1 MLFGWCRNPIIA
13 QARGFFNSTPQ
24 IRRFPAP
31 SLRFRAVT
39 GSQLFLIVSSQGRAA
54 RAALFFRHR
63 QAGRYWMRT
72 TAQRTERT
80 PAEARSRAMRAPTA
94 PASDAEANRA
104 RSARDWLKPMPH
116 RERTSQ
122 HTAGESEKRKATAQY
137 MGGTSRIR
145 IGRAPQGG
153 GAQPC
158 SLVSL
163 QGRGPVKACRWQR
176 GAWALTGSRDCGIGG
191 ADADRCDLRT
201 LTGNQL
207 FGV

>member
-54 RAALFFRHR
+54 RAALFFRPR

-72 TAQRTERT
+72 TAQRKERT
-80 PAEARSRAMRAPTA
+80 PDEARSRAIRAPTA
-94 PASDAEANRA
+94 PASATDANNA

-116 RERTSQ
+116 RERMSQ
-122 HTAGESEKRKATAQY
+122 QTAGESENRKATAQQEERA
-137 MGGTSRIR
+137 MVKPPTVRSGANRPRGGTPLFAPA
-145 IGRAPQGG
+145 GRAAHCQGPPSG
-153 GAQPC
+153 G
-158 SLVSL
+158 
-163 QGRGPVKACRWQR
+163 
-176 GAWALTGSRDCGIGG
+176 LTWP
-191 ADADRCDLRT
+191 
-201 LTGNQL
+201 
-207 FGV
+207 

>member
-31 SLRFRAVT
+31 SLRFLAVT

-54 RAALFFRHR
+54 RAALFFRPR

-72 TAQRTERT
+72 TAQRKERT
-80 PAEARSRAMRAPTA
+80 PDEARSRAIRVPTA
-94 PASDAEANRA
+94 PASDAEANKA

-137 MGGTSRIR
+137 MGHLQNKN
-145 IGRAPQGG
+145 RACATWR

-158 SLVSL
+158 SLVPL
-163 QGRGPVKACRWQR
+163 QARGPVKACRWQR
-176 GAWALTGSRDCGIGG
+176 GSWALTGSRACGSGG
-191 ADADRCDLRT
+191 ADVDRHDLQV

>member
-54 RAALFFRHR
+54 RAALFFRPR

-72 TAQRTERT
+72 TAQRKELT
-80 PAEARSRAMRAPTA
+80 PDEARSRAIRAPTA
-94 PASDAEANRA
+94 PASDAEANKA

-137 MGGTSRIR
+137 MGHLQNWNRACATWR
-145 IGRAPQGG
+145 GRT
-153 GAQPC
+153 PC

-176 GAWALTGSRDCGIGG
+176 GSWALTGSRACGIGG
-191 ADADRCDLRT
+191 ADVDRRGLWM
-201 LTGNQL
+201 LTQNQL

>member
-24 IRRFPAP
+24 FRRFPAP

-54 RAALFFRHR
+54 RAALFFRPR

-72 TAQRTERT
+72 TAQRKERT
-80 PAEARSRAMRAPTA
+80 PDEARSRAIRAPTA
-94 PASDAEANRA
+94 PASDAEANKA

-137 MGGTSRIR
+137 MGHLQNQN
-145 IGRAPQGG
+145 RAC
-153 GAQPC
+153 AT
-158 SLVSL
+158 
-163 QGRGPVKACRWQR
+163 GRGRTALFAGFATGPGACQGLPVA
-176 GAWALTGSRDCGIGG
+176 T
-191 ADADRCDLRT
+191 RCLGLDWLPG
-201 LTGNQL
+201 LWHWGC
-207 FGV
+207 

>member
-24 IRRFPAP
+24 NRRFPAP

-54 RAALFFRHR
+54 RAALFFRPR

-72 TAQRTERT
+72 TAQRKERT

-137 MGGTSRIR
+137 MGHLQNQNRACAT
-145 IGRAPQGG
+145 GR

-176 GAWALTGSRDCGIGG
+176 GAWALTGSRACGIGG
-191 ADADRCDLRT
+191 ADVDRHGLWT
-201 LTGNQL
+201 LTRNQL